1 MISIIIPTFREEK
14 DIADSIKAIKN
25 GLTIPHEI
33 IVSDGGSDD
42 RTVEIAKQYTN
53 KVIVGKSGVSR
64 QRNAGARE
72 ARGEFLVFID
82 CGSAIGNPDTFFKR
96 ALNDFNDPG
105 VVGVSA
111 AQRVFPES
119 ETYADWIIYGFFSY
133 GYRLLNNVLH
143 IGTASGKLQMVR
155 RSAYDATTGF
165 REDLIAGEDTEFF
178 HRLSKIGRTDF
189 DPHLVVYHANRRA
202 RQIGWPRLLLS
213 WTLNTMWL
221 ILFNKS
227 FSKEWKHIR

>member
-14 DIADSIKAIKN
+14 DIADSIKAIK
-25 GLTIPHEI
+25 GGFSLPHEI
-33 IVSDGGSDD
+33 IVSDGGSNDK
-42 RTVEIAKQYTN
+42 TVEIAQQYADR
-53 KVIVGKSGVSR
+53 VIVGEPGVSK
-64 QRNAGARE
+64 QRNSGAR
-72 ARGEFLVFID
+72 AAKGEFLVFID
-82 CGSAIGNPDTFFKR
+82 CGSTIGNPNIFFKR
-96 ALNDFNDPG
+96 ALDDFNDPRI
-105 VVGVSA
+105 VGVSA

-155 RSAYDATTGF
+155 REAFEKTTGF
-165 REDLIAGEDTEFF
+165 REDLVAGEDTEMF
-178 HRLSKIGRTDF
+178 HRLGKIGKTKF
-189 DPHLVVYHANRRA
+189 DPHLVVFHANRRA

-213 WTLNTMWL
+213 WTLNTLWL

-227 FSKEWKHIR
+227 FSKKWKNIR